1 MLGDSPEIKNS
12 KVTTSVLLNYILCLS
27 IMKSIVL
34 KFKKQKLSDEEM
46 DIEIGSQ
53 LEYIK

>member
-1 MLGDSPEIKNS
+1 MLGDPPEIKNS